1 MELYTIK
8 EMAAR
13 RRMTYH
19 RLLDWVKQGWVESIP
34 KDPTNIRSQRL
45 LTDDQMDKGLERVA
59 REVRKEKDARR
70 RVPMESGDTFLT
82 RLTRR

>member
-1 MELYTIK
+1 
-8 EMAAR
+8 
-13 RRMTYH
+13 
-19 RLLDWVKQGWVESIP
+19 
-34 KDPTNIRSQRL
+34 
-45 LTDDQMDKGLERVA
+45 MDKGLERVA